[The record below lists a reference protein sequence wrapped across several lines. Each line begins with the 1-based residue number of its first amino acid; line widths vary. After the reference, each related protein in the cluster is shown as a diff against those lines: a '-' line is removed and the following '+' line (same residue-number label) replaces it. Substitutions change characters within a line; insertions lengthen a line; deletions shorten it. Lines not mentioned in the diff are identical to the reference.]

1 MLRHFY
7 YKSSTE
13 LEIKYFR
20 TRFTQKII
28 PTKHI
33 FRKIKNFEDSEIA
46 KMKNFEHDRDI
57 SGFDI
62 YFNSTI
68 KIKRMII
75 LGYFRL
81 KNELISEKW
90 FQTNFDIK

>member
-7 YKSSTE
+7 YKSTTE

-20 TRFTQKII
+20 TRSTQKII
-28 PTKHI
+28 PTKQI
-33 FRKIKNFEDSEIA
+33 FWKIKNFESFENYE
-46 KMKNFEHDRDI
+46 KNFEHGYDI

-62 YFNSTI
+62 YFSSTI
-68 KIKRMII
+68 KIAGMMI

-81 KNELISEKW
+81 KNELISEKNG
-90 FQTNFDIK
+90 FKPILT